1 MTEEAR
7 ALARVRYEEALA
19 RRDAICRRLVEQ
31 ITPALGDLSE
41 FDSARK
47 SLDEAHA
54 SLRRLG
60 APVPELPQAPLERS
74 EAWRRLVTLVAPLTD
89 AGLTEELVDAAAR
102 SPLGHAIDDLP
113 LHLRGAARER
123 RKVLLR
129 HARTRRR
136 VALGAGARRQP

>member
-1 MTEEAR
+1 M
-7 ALARVRYEEALA
+7 
-19 RRDAICRRLVEQ
+19 
-31 ITPALGDLSE
+31 
-41 FDSARK
+41 
-47 SLDEAHA
+47 
-54 SLRRLG
+54 
-60 APVPELPQAPLERS
+60 ERS

-129 HARTRRR
+129 YARTRRR